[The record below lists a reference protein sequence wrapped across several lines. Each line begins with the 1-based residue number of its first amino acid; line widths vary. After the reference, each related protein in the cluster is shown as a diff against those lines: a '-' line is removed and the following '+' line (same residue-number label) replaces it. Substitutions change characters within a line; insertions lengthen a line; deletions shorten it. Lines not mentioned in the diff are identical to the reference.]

1 MFAFCGGWVSGA
13 IGLGGGS
20 IFNPL
25 MISMGV
31 PPLVATSTAMYMIIY
46 SSTASTVI
54 YFSYG
59 ALDLT
64 FAAWISFWCSIGI
77 LISVS
82 IFERIIKKYQRQSI
96 IVFVLA
102 GILAFSAILV
112 PYTNLQQILSL
123 STLES
128 NTYWKLNS
136 ICE

>member
-1 MFAFCGGWVSGA
+1 VFAFCGGWVSGA

>member
-82 IFERIIKKYQRQSI
+82 IFERIIKKY
-96 IVFVLA
+96 
-102 GILAFSAILV
+102 
-112 PYTNLQQILSL
+112 
-123 STLES
+123 
-128 NTYWKLNS
+128 
-136 ICE
+136 

>member
-123 STLES
+123 STLDS

>member
-123 STLES
+123 STLDS
-128 NTYWKLNS
+128 NKYWKLNS